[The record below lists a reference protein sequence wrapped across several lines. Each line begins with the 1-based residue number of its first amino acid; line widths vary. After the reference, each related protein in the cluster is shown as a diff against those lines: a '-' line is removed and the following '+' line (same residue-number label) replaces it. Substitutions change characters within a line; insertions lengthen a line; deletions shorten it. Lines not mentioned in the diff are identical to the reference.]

1 MGEEIRGWPIWIWFP
16 FGKTCRDF
24 SIIAPRGLGMY
35 GLESNLKL
43 KFGGARQARAMT
55 DVTAGVTVTNVHP
68 ETLTA
73 TTMSLETA
81 RDLSIPDLL
90 RLLNEKLGLESARL
104 QETPLPPLV
113 ATASLESEVSA
124 PEWFDLHP
132 DKCGRE
138 I

>member
-55 DVTAGVTVTNVHP
+55 DVTA
-68 ETLTA
+68 E
-73 TTMSLETA
+73 
-81 RDLSIPDLL
+81 
-90 RLLNEKLGLESARL
+90 
-104 QETPLPPLV
+104 
-113 ATASLESEVSA
+113 
-124 PEWFDLHP
+124 
-132 DKCGRE
+132 
-138 I
+138 